1 MAPVQLNHP
10 RAFSKK
16 DSDGILKWYLI
27 AKKWPVLYYGSFG
40 LLPGSY
46 TAYGDHGFVRV
57 CCGKGEKRKCMYFD
71 VGSKSYTG
79 HYGGEDNWFSPE
91 DNDFLDEMDL
101 NFETPWNG
109 L

>member
-1 MAPVQLNHP
+1 
-10 RAFSKK
+10 
-16 DSDGILKWYLI
+16 
-27 AKKWPVLYYGSFG
+27 
-40 LLPGSY
+40 
-46 TAYGDHGFVRV
+46 
-57 CCGKGEKRKCMYFD
+57 MYFD

-79 HYGGEDNWFSPE
+79 HYGGEDYWFSPE

>member
-1 MAPVQLNHP
+1 
-10 RAFSKK
+10 
-16 DSDGILKWYLI
+16 
-27 AKKWPVLYYGSFG
+27 
-40 LLPGSY
+40 
-46 TAYGDHGFVRV
+46 
-57 CCGKGEKRKCMYFD
+57 MYFD